1 MIIPAMYVVCS
12 RVNSGVSLLYILRV
26 QSSGVFDMDCNE
38 EQSYSGDK
46 LKELHKTLLKHLE
59 IRKIELDKI
68 PSVQLEN
75 KVKELHT
82 NVRHITQLAMTW
94 FAFFVTTNYLSLGWF
109 AKDVG
114 NVNGIANPVMV
125 YAVAFAFMLQNGL
138 GIVGIWMVKK
148 SARGMAAQVRT
159 YENWLLINKD
169 LLEEISEN
177 DVTKKLQIDILE
189 CPSIPIT
196 LYKPI
201 LCFLQV
207 VLLSLIVAWGIIIW
221 LTSSGN

>member
-1 MIIPAMYVVCS
+1 
-12 RVNSGVSLLYILRV
+12 
-26 QSSGVFDMDCNE
+26 MDCNE
-38 EQSYSGDK
+38 EQSYSDNK
-46 LKELHKTLLKHLE
+46 LKELNEMLLKHLE
-59 IRKIELDKI
+59 SRKIEMDKI

-94 FAFFVTTNYLSLGWF
+94 FAFFVTTNYLTLGWF

-114 NVNGIANPVMV
+114 SANGIANPFMV
-125 YAVAFAFMLQNGL
+125 YTVASAFILQNVL

-148 SARGMAAQVRT
+148 SAKGMAAQVRT

-169 LLEEISEN
+169 LLKEGSEN
-177 DVTKKLQIDILE
+177 DVTKKSQIAILE

-207 VLLSLIVAWGIIIW
+207 VSLSLIVAWGIIIYLISRW
-221 LTSSGN
+221 

>member
-1 MIIPAMYVVCS
+1 MY
-12 RVNSGVSLLYILRV
+12 
-26 QSSGVFDMDCNE
+26 CNE
-38 EQSYSGDK
+38 EQSYSDNK
-46 LKELHKTLLKHLE
+46 LKESNEILLKHLE
-59 IRKIELDKI
+59 SGKIELDKI

-114 NVNGIANPVMV
+114 SANGIANPVMV
-125 YAVAFAFMLQNGL
+125 YTVALAFMLQNGL

-148 SARGMAAQVRT
+148 SAKGMAAQVRT

-169 LLEEISEN
+169 LLKEISEN
-177 DVTKKLQIDILE
+177 GVTKKSQIAILE

-207 VLLSLIVAWGIIIW
+207 VSFSLIVAWGIIIC